1 MQNNITTKPL
11 NQNKMKQ
18 TAVEWFYDQLEFDD
32 SLSMDNI
39 EELFKQ
45 AKAMEKEQIGYSEID
60 LEVAFFE
67 GSIHNLTFNQ
77 WLEQFKNQKNN
88 L

>member
-1 MQNNITTKPL
+1 
-11 NQNKMKQ
+11 MKQ
-18 TAVEWFYDQLEFDD
+18 TAVNWIYDQ
-32 SLSMDNI
+32 I
-39 EELFKQ
+39 ENNAKCIYEVIEQ
-45 AKAMEKEQIGYSEID
+45 AKAMEREQIGYSEID

>member
-1 MQNNITTKPL
+1 
-11 NQNKMKQ
+11 MKQ
-18 TAVEWFYDQLEFDD
+18 TAVEWFYDQ
-32 SLSMDNI
+32 I
-39 EELFKQ
+39 ENNAKCIYEVIEQ
-45 AKAMEKEQIGYSEID
+45 AKAMEMEQIGYSEID